1 MSNPSDPFSI
11 LNKNPNRGIWQV
23 NKKIEVKPIF
33 RKGIK
38 PTNAIDDDE
47 IESDYNIF
55 DESEPEIENDKNLKL
70 KNNSYKTNNKN
81 ESLEIKNEIEIP
93 EKTKPFLI
101 ETAQHVRI
109 IPKDNISE
117 SGECE
122 SFEEN
127 EYLSNKEEN
136 SSKEENELIKE
147 KEESSKDQNSSENN
161 SEISEDENKLYKPEF
176 VSKEN
181 RKSKNKLILENNK
194 IDRNRKIKRETAV
207 FLKNAKNMINNI
219 DENEKNEEAD
229 IGDIDLDEEDEL
241 EFEKWRIRE
250 ITRLKRDELEK
261 REQENLQFET
271 QRRKKMN
278 DEELQEENKR
288 IGKNADCLKSDYKY
302 MQKYYTSFSFFQ
314 NSEDPVFQR
323 DYNIATG
330 FDTFDKSA
338 APTIMQARGN
348 EFGKKGKSKYKDLVS
363 EDTNVFERSWR
374 DNTFLSTKMR
384 QKQAGYKS
392 FGESLKRKH

>member
-33 RKGIK
+33 RKGIR
-38 PTNAIDDDE
+38 PTNAVDVDE

-55 DESEPEIENDKNLKL
+55 DESEPEIENDKTFKL
-70 KNNSYKTNNKN
+70 KNNSENKSEKN
-81 ESLEIKNEIEIP
+81 ESPEIKNKIEVP
-93 EKTKPFLI
+93 EKAKPFLI
-101 ETAQHVRI
+101 ETVQHVRI

-117 SGECE
+117 SGECQ
-122 SFEEN
+122 SVEEN

-136 SSKEENELIKE
+136 ELIEE
-147 KEESSKDQNSSENN
+147 KEESSNDQNLSENN
-161 SEISEDENKLYKPEF
+161 SEISEVENKLYKPEF

-207 FLKNAKNMINNI
+207 FLKNAKNMIENI
-219 DENEKNEEAD
+219 DENEETD

-261 REQENLQFET
+261 REQENLQLET

-288 IGKNADCLKSDYKY
+288 IGKNADTLKSDYKY